1 MGRSCAMQQAYFG
14 ITGWVAVVYCS
25 MACAFVV
32 FHVWCGVGDDT
43 VYQSY
48 LNMCLSLQC
57 MG

>member
-1 MGRSCAMQQAYFG
+1 MQQAYFG